1 MTITSFSEVEF
12 SLKFQD
18 NKVDPTLRLSSVA
31 AERRDSLSGPKNLK
45 KNEILFREGDPS
57 DCMFVVK
64 TGKIAIT
71 KAKGNSEIIL
81 AELGPGD
88 MLGEMAFFDNK
99 PRSAG
104 ARAMSDAVVIELPFK
119 ALNAQFKQFPEWL
132 KAIVRTVNNH
142 LRNANQRIKNL
153 EKTAEDD
160 TLALPP
166 HMVTRLT
173 AILGFVAKVY
183 GEKAENGTSVPPNRL
198 RNYTIQV
205 FQQPTNRMTILQA
218 VLEGLGHLKVEEL
231 GEGRQRITVFDPDFL
246 LGFVDFYNEYLF
258 KAEEKRTT
266 IEEKENK
273 ALKTLLYYGRK
284 LTADAKGEVK
294 VNLTDIQ
301 NSSMKD
307 LGYLFS
313 VDDVNSLGEK
323 KVTSEKMSEEGG
335 TLSLKFNL
343 AEIQRLQP
351 FWEVIHACKRAT
363 K

>member
-1 MTITSFSEVEF
+1 M
-12 SLKFQD
+12 
-18 NKVDPTLRLSSVA
+18 
-31 AERRDSLSGPKNLK
+31 SGPKNLK

-64 TGKIAIT
+64 SGKIAIT
-71 KAKGNSEIIL
+71 KAKGSSEIIL

-104 ARAMSDAVVIELPFK
+104 ARAVIDSIVIELPFK

-153 EKTAEDD
+153 EKTAEDE
-160 TLALPP
+160 TQVLPP

-173 AILGFVAKVY
+173 AILGFMSKVY
-183 GEKAENGTSVPPNRL
+183 GEKTDGGVLVPPNRL

-205 FQQPTNRMTILQA
+205 FQQPTNRMTTMMEVLQ
-218 VLEGLGHLKVEEL
+218 GLGHLKIEEL

-246 LGFVDFYNEYLF
+246 LGFVEFYNEYLF
-258 KAEEKRTT
+258 KSEDKRTT

-273 ALKTLLYYGRK
+273 AIKALLFYGRK
-284 LTADAKGEVK
+284 ETPDAKGEVK
-294 VNLTDIQ
+294 VNLTEIQ
-301 NSSMKD
+301 NSSVKD

-313 VDDVNSLGEK
+313 ADDVNSLAEK

-335 TLSLKFNL
+335 YLSLKFNL
-343 AEIQRLQP
+343 KELGTLQP
-351 FWEVIHACKRAT
+351 YWEIAHTCKKAT
-363 K
+363 RS